1 MKIVYHFPIPFVKRF
16 LTTQNSWEYEKEG
29 GRTMTT
35 ILTMPETGKTDVFK
49 SFLVKNATYAG
60 EQEIPKIR
68 TSNLIPEKV
77 VSFSKAISSKDYNQW
92 ISFYEYD
99 YKFECLWRTPH
110 KYLPIIKRFQG
121 IISPDYSLYYD
132 MPLCMQVWNT
142 YRGRALAHWLQENG
156 VEVIPNVRW
165 GDERTF
171 ETACLGVES
180 GKTIAVGTHGCIKT
194 VEGRKMFIAGF
205 DYVINRLKPKTVL
218 VYGRM
223 PDKIF
228 CLAKLY
234 GVELVQFESE
244 FSLSHQKEV
253 N

>member
-1 MKIVYHFPIPFVKRF
+1 M
-16 LTTQNSWEYEKEG
+16 
-29 GRTMTT
+29 MTT
-35 ILTMPETGKTDVFK
+35 NLNMPEKGKTDVFK
-49 SFLVKNATYAG
+49 SFLVKNATYDG
-60 EQEIPKIR
+60 EDEIPRIT

-77 VSFSKAISSKDYNQW
+77 ITFSKAKRNQAYDSW
-92 ISFYEYD
+92 IVFYED
-99 YKFECLWRTPH
+99 DSAIECLWRNPK
-110 KYLPIIKRFQG
+110 KYLPIIKRYNG

-132 MPLCMQVWNT
+132 MPLNMQKYNT
-142 YRGRALAHWLQENG
+142 YRGKALAHWLYENG

-171 ETACLGVES
+171 ETACLGIEK

-194 VEGRKMFIAGF
+194 VEGKKMFIKGF

-228 CLAKLY
+228 CLAKIKGIQLI
-234 GVELVQFESE
+234 QFESE
-244 FSLSHQKEV
+244 FGLSHKQEV